1 MQPFQYARCV
11 CISAPR
17 KGTAIPSNINI
28 EQTVKAERA
37 IKLYGEMLHSLAL
50 SRCRTKE
57 DAEDVCQE
65 VLIALLNRKEP
76 FKNDEHMK
84 AWLIRA
90 TLHRSKN
97 THRYEN
103 RHPHTPYDPT
113 LHDKP
118 EQNGAAD
125 CWKLHDAVESLP
137 DELKETLRLYYR
149 DGYSTKEIASLKGVG
164 ESSIRARLHRARKK
178 IAAALACVI
187 TVSALLFG
195 SVVLPMHQIP
205 EAHAID
211 FATDT
216 STSLDDLPVKAIQK
230 TGNGEASVTFEANLT
245 WSITGIERVTYNTNA
260 EDTKLYSP
268 GIGNYYIL
276 NKGEL
281 GSTGDA
287 APVSNGNATITL
299 NIEVFITTDENAS
312 NDKLCDIAKNVL
324 DEKSLIATAY
334 LKNGTSETAECL
346 FAK

>member
-1 MQPFQYARCV
+1 M
-11 CISAPR
+11 
-17 KGTAIPSNINI
+17 
-28 EQTVKAERA
+28 
-37 IKLYGEMLHSLAL
+37 LYGEMLHSLAL
-50 SRCRTKE
+50 SRCKSKE

-76 FKNDEHMK
+76 FKNNEHMK

-90 TLHRSKN
+90 TMHRSKN
-97 THRYEN
+97 TYRYEN
-103 RHPHTPYDPT
+103 RHPRTPYNPA

-118 EQNGAAD
+118 EQD
-125 CWKLHDAVESLP
+125 STTDYEKLHDAVESLSE
-137 DELKETLRLYYR
+137 ELKETLRLYYR

-187 TVSALLFG
+187 MASTLLFG

-230 TGNGEASVTFEANLT
+230 TGDEEATVTFEANLT
-245 WSITGIERVTYNTNA
+245 WSITGIERVTYNTTA
-260 EDTKLYSP
+260 ENTKLYSP

-276 NKGEL
+276 NNGEL

-287 APVSNGNATITL
+287 ALTSNGNAAITL
-299 NIEVFITTDENAS
+299 NIEVSITAGENAS
-312 NDKLCDIAKNVL
+312 NSELCDIAKSAL
-324 DEKSLIATAY
+324 DKKSLIATAY
-334 LKNGTSETAECL
+334 LENGTSQTAECL
-346 FAK
+346 FTE

>member
-1 MQPFQYARCV
+1 MR
-11 CISAPR
+11 CISTSTSL
-17 KGTAIPSNINI
+17 KGAVIPSNVNI
-28 EQTVKAERA
+28 ERAFEAERA
-37 IKLYGEMLHSLAL
+37 IVLYGEMLHSLAL
-50 SRCRTKE
+50 SRCKSKE

-76 FKNDEHMK
+76 FKNNEHMK

-90 TLHRSKN
+90 TMHRSKN
-97 THRYEN
+97 TYRYEN
-103 RHPHTPYDPT
+103 RHPRTPYDPA

-118 EQNGAAD
+118 EQDSTTD
-125 CWKLHDAVESLP
+125 CEKLHDAVESLSE
-137 DELKETLRLYYR
+137 ELKETLRLYYR

-187 TVSALLFG
+187 MASTLLFG

-230 TGNGEASVTFEANLT
+230 TGDEEATVTFEANLT

-260 EDTKLYSP
+260 ENTKLYSP

-276 NKGEL
+276 NNGEL

-287 APVSNGNATITL
+287 ALTSNGNASITL
-299 NIEVFITTDENAS
+299 NIEVSITAGENAS
-312 NDKLCDIAKNVL
+312 NSELCDIAKSAL
-324 DEKSLIATAY
+324 DKKSLIATAY
-334 LKNGTSETAECL
+334 LENGTSETAECL
-346 FAK
+346 FTE